1 MGKKLIVILTIA
13 ALGIFT
19 LAAVGCCAAVT
30 DQRAAVSGIVVA
42 DGLAQ
47 EGTQVK
53 QGDILVKV
61 KSIAGG
67 SIAAARATTAGK
79 VSQVLVKPGDKIEA
93 QQVVAKVSE

>member
-19 LAAVGCCAAVT
+19 LAAVGCAAVT

-67 SIAAARATTAGK
+67 SIAALQLQVRLARYWLNP
-79 VSQVLVKPGDKIEA
+79 VIRLRHSRL
-93 QQVVAKVSE
+93 

>member
-19 LAAVGCCAAVT
+19 LAAVGCAAVT

-53 QGDILVKV
+53 QGDN
-61 KSIAGG
+61 S
-67 SIAAARATTAGK
+67 GK
-79 VSQVLVKPGDKIEA
+79 GKIYSWRQYCCCA
-93 QQVVAKVSE
+93 CYNCR

>member
-19 LAAVGCCAAVT
+19 LAAVGCAAVT

-47 EGTQVK
+47 EEPRLSRVTFW
-53 QGDILVKV
+53 
-61 KSIAGG
+61 
-67 SIAAARATTAGK
+67 
-79 VSQVLVKPGDKIEA
+79 
-93 QQVVAKVSE
+93 

>member
-19 LAAVGCCAAVT
+19 LAAVGCAAVT

-67 SIAAARATTAGK
+67 SSEMVINGK
-79 VSQVLVKPGDKIEA
+79 IVNKPSDGRERLVSIGLGLFIK
-93 QQVVAKVSE
+93 